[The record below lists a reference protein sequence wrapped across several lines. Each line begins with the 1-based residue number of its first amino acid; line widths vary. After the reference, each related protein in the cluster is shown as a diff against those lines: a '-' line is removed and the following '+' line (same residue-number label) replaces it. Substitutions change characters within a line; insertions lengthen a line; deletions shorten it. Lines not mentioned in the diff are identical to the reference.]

1 MAKALANFA
10 ALLYNVLLQVDVGGP
25 SMISEDSYIEGAPE
39 LVAVIATS
47 NAAIDLGAKQNA
59 YRRWSTGILSVANL

>member
-1 MAKALANFA
+1 
-10 ALLYNVLLQVDVGGP
+10 
-25 SMISEDSYIEGAPE
+25 MISEDSYIEGAPE